1 MRFAVPR
8 EVLLKPLQQ
17 VIGVVE
23 KRQTMP
29 ILANILIQVKAGE
42 VLLTTSDMEVE
53 MQGRMA
59 APNSEDGEIT
69 VPGRKFFDI
78 VRALPDGTQIDM
90 KLAKEKV
97 TLSAGRS
104 RYTLAT
110 LSAADFPPVDTG
122 EIQHRSTVAG
132 AALKELIDRTG
143 FAMAV
148 QDVRYYLNGLLLE
161 LRGSNLRAVA
171 TDGHRLALCDSSVD
185 PGTTAERQV
194 IVPRKGVLE
203 LAKLIGGGE
212 EAVELEF
219 SRNHLR
225 ARVGNAV
232 MTTKLIDGRFPDY
245 DAVIPIGADKTS
257 LLSKEE
263 LKSALQRAAILS
275 NEKYRGVRVEM
286 NPGVLKLVATNAE
299 QDEAVEEIAAECT
312 VSNLGIGFNVNYLL
326 DAVNALEGSEV
337 LLCLRDSGSSGLV
350 RGKDNARIRHVVMPL
365 RL

>member
-1 MRFAVPR
+1 MRFAIPR

-17 VIGVVE
+17 VVSVTE

-29 ILANILIQVKAGE
+29 VLANVYIQVLAGE
-42 VLLTTSDMEVE
+42 LILTATDTELE
-53 MQGRMA
+53 MQGRIP
-59 APNSEDGEIT
+59 APGSEDGEIT
-69 VPGRKFFDI
+69 VSARKFFDI
-78 VRALPDGTQIDM
+78 LRALPDGTNIDF
-90 KLAKEKV
+90 KLSGEKV

-110 LSAADFPPVDTG
+110 LPASDFPPLDMKEVQFRT
-122 EIQHRSTVAG
+122 TVACG
-132 AALKELIDRTG
+132 KLKELIDRTG
-143 FAMAV
+143 FAMAL

-161 LRGSNLRAVA
+161 LRGENLRAVA
-171 TDGHRLALCDSSVD
+171 TDGHRLALCDSELD
-185 PGTTAERQV
+185 PGARADRQV

-203 LAKLIGGGE
+203 LGKLLSGGE
-212 EAVELEF
+212 ESIELEF

-225 ARVGNAV
+225 ARIGNSV
-232 MTTKLIDGRFPDY
+232 LTTKLIDGRFPDY
-245 DAVIPIGADKTS
+245 DAVIPVGADKTA
-257 LLSKEE
+257 LMSKDE

-286 NPGVLKLVATNAE
+286 HPGVLRVIASNAE
-299 QDEAVEEIAAECT
+299 QDEAVEEVAAECT
-312 VSNLGIGFNVNYLL
+312 VSNLGIGFNVHYLM

-350 RGKDNARIRHVVMPL
+350 RAKDNERSRHVVMPL

>member
-1 MRFAVPR
+1 MRFAIPR

-17 VIGVVE
+17 VVSVTE

-29 ILANILIQVKAGE
+29 VLANVYIQVTGGE
-42 VLLTTSDMEVE
+42 LVLTATDTELE
-53 MQGRMA
+53 MQGRIA
-59 APNSEDGEIT
+59 APGSEDGEIT
-69 VPGRKFFDI
+69 VSARKFFDI
-78 VRALPDGTQIDM
+78 LRALPDGTNIDF
-90 KLAKEKV
+90 KLSGEKV

-110 LSAADFPPVDTG
+110 LPASDFPPLDMKEVQFRT
-122 EIQHRSTVAG
+122 TVACSK
-132 AALKELIDRTG
+132 LKELIDRTG
-143 FAMAV
+143 FAMAL

-161 LRGSNLRAVA
+161 LRGENLRAVA
-171 TDGHRLALCDSSVD
+171 TDGHRLALCDSELD
-185 PGTTAERQV
+185 PGAKTDRQV

-203 LAKLIGGGE
+203 LGKLLASGE
-212 EAVELEF
+212 ESVDLEF

-225 ARVGNAV
+225 ARIGNSV
-232 MTTKLIDGRFPDY
+232 LTTKLIDGRFPDY
-245 DAVIPIGADKTS
+245 DAVIPVGADKTA
-257 LLSKEE
+257 LMSKDE

-286 NPGVLKLVATNAE
+286 HPGVLRVIASNAE
-299 QDEAVEEIAAECT
+299 QDEAVEEVAAECS
-312 VSNLGIGFNVNYLL
+312 VNNLGIGFNVHYLM

-350 RGKDNARIRHVVMPL
+350 RAKDNERSRHVVMPL

>member
-29 ILANILIQVKAGE
+29 VLANILIQVKGAE
-42 VLLTTSDMEVE
+42 VLLTTTDLEVE

-59 APNSEDGEIT
+59 AEGAEEGEIT
-69 VPGRKFFDI
+69 VPGRKLFDI
-78 VRALPDGTQIDM
+78 IRALPDGTNIDM
-90 KLAKEKV
+90 KLSKDKV
-97 TLSAGRS
+97 SVSAGRS

-110 LSAADFPPVDTG
+110 LPATEFPPVDTG
-122 EIQHRSTVAG
+122 EVQYRTSVAG

-161 LRGSNLRAVA
+161 LRGNNLRAVA
-171 TDGHRLALCDSSVD
+171 TDGHRLALCDSSVE
-185 PGTTAERQV
+185 PGTSVDRQV
-194 IVPRKGVLE
+194 IVPRKGILE

-212 EAVELEF
+212 DQVELEF

-245 DAVIPIGADKTS
+245 DAVIPIGADKTA
-257 LLSKEE
+257 LMSKDE

-275 NEKYRGVRVEM
+275 NEKYRGVRIEL
-286 NPGVLKLVATNAE
+286 NPGVVRIVATNAE
-299 QDEAVEEIAAECT
+299 QDEAVEEIAAET
-312 VSNLGIGFNVNYLL
+312 VVSNLGIGFNVNYLM

-350 RGKDNARIRHVVMPL
+350 RGKDNSRVRHVVMPL

>member
-1 MRFAVPR
+1 MRFTVPR

-17 VIGVVE
+17 VVGVVE

-29 ILANILIQVKAGE
+29 ILANIMFQSRGSEVVLTASDTELEIQGRLQVTSAEEGE
-42 VLLTTSDMEVE
+42 V
-53 MQGRMA
+53 
-59 APNSEDGEIT
+59 T

-78 VRALPDGTQIDM
+78 IRALPDGTNIDF

-97 TLSAGRS
+97 TVSAGRS
-104 RYTLAT
+104 RFTLAT
-110 LSAADFPPVDTG
+110 LPASDFPHTESSEV
-122 EIQHRSTVAG
+122 QSRFSVAG

-143 FAMAV
+143 FAMAQ

-161 LRGSNLRAVA
+161 ARGSSLRAVA
-171 TDGHRLALCDSSVD
+171 TDGHRLALCDSSVEA
-185 PGTTAERQV
+185 GTSADRQV
-194 IVPRKGVLE
+194 IIPRKGVLE

-212 EAVELEF
+212 EQVELEF

-225 ARVGNAV
+225 ARVGGAT

-245 DAVIPIGADKTS
+245 DAVIPIGADKTA
-257 LLSKEE
+257 LMSKEE
-263 LKSALQRAAILS
+263 FKQALGRAAILS
-275 NEKYRGVRVEM
+275 NEKYKGVRIEF
-286 NPGVLKLVATNAE
+286 NPGLVRIIAQNAE
-299 QDEAVEEIAAECT
+299 QDEAFEEIAAET
-312 VSNLGIGFNVNYLL
+312 NVQNLGIGFNVTYLL
-326 DAVNALEGSEV
+326 EAVNALEGSEV